1 MQSLAARQYLP
12 KVDRLLNRE
21 RLGDYKGPPLKLIM
35 NGWFTHN
42 ADNWIPSPQ
51 IIPHFVSFHIN
62 SSAADRILSNQGVAY
77 LRKHSPIGCRDRYT
91 VSLLRAKG
99 VDAYFTGCLTLTLN
113 NYEAAQ
119 AARQEIIL
127 VDPFFNL
134 PHPSHAFSSPRAF
147 VSALRS
153 GAILR
158 LHRRNQLL
166 RRGFTPGC
174 LAAMECVTQE
184 ITPNGETEPELFDIA
199 EARLRRYAQ
208 AKLVITSRIH
218 CALPCLAMGTPVIF
232 LNAFDSFVDTC
243 RFDGLLELFN
253 RIDFLA
259 RGEPKTNFNTIC
271 PLNEVVVPTN
281 PTKHLALAEKLR
293 ESCVRFIHE
302 TH

>member
-1 MQSLAARQYLP
+1 VQSLAARQYLP
-12 KVDRLLNRE
+12 RVDTLLNRE
-21 RLGDYKGPPLKLIM
+21 KLADYSGPPLKLIV

-113 NYEAAQ
+113 SYAVSQ
-119 AARQEIIL
+119 AVRQEFIL

-134 PHPSHAFSSPRAF
+134 PSTRNAFSSPRAF
-147 VSALRS
+147 ASALRS
-153 GAILR
+153 GEILH
-158 LHRRNQLL
+158 LHQRNKLL
-166 RRGFTPGC
+166 RRGFTADC
-174 LAAMECVTQE
+174 LAAMERVTQE
-184 ITPNGETEPELFDIA
+184 ITPCGQAEPELFDIA

-208 AKLVITSRIH
+208 AKLVVTSRIH

-232 LNAFDSFVDTC
+232 LNAFDNIVDTC
-243 RFDGLLELFN
+243 RFDGLLDLFN
-253 RIDFLA
+253 RIDFA
-259 RGEPKTNFNTIC
+259 SDGRPSTNFGDNC
-271 PLNEVVVPTN
+271 PLDGSRIPANLTRHVEM
-281 PTKHLALAEKLR
+281 AENLR
-293 ESCVRFIHE
+293 ASCNRFIE
-302 TH
+302 AV